1 MPTFMG
7 ARRALETYFEL
18 GPRRTTWRREV
29 AAGLTTFAAMAYI
42 LFLNPAVL
50 GAAVRVEGVDL
61 RPQLLTAT
69 ALAAALGSLLMGL
82 LGRYPVAAA
91 PAMGLNAYFAH
102 TIVLGDGVPWPTALG
117 AVFLGGCIGL
127 LFSFS
132 VLRRMMLAAF
142 PPTLRLATVAGIG
155 AFMGALGLQSAGLL
169 VHGEPFPIPGD
180 ALTIP
185 ALLTAAGLGLLLA
198 LRRLRVPGGILL
210 AIGLLS
216 AACIATG
223 APVFDGAPFPGL
235 PAPAL
240 QWPVWPTHLIFA
252 FDLRG
257 VFEGGL
263 IGVVAAVAFV
273 DLFDSVGALMG
284 LANKA
289 DLLDADGN
297 LPRAGQVLAA
307 DAGAS
312 VLGAA
317 LGMSPT
323 TTFIESAAGIDAG
336 GRTGITAIVVAL
348 LFGASLFLWPLA
360 AAIPS
365 VALAPLLLYL
375 GGQMLG
381 AARGVDVRD
390 LSHAVPA
397 AVTIVVM
404 PLTMSITH
412 GIVAGVLTYCA
423 WQWAYRGVRR
433 VHWALNTIAAALI
446 ARMLVLAAAAL

>member
-1 MPTFMG
+1 MRSITG
-7 ARRALETYFEL
+7 ARTALDVYFGL
-18 GPRRTTWRREV
+18 SARRTTWRRE
-29 AAGLTTFAAMAYI
+29 ATAGLTTFATMAYI
-42 LFLNPAVL
+42 LFLHPAVL
-50 GAAVRVEGVDL
+50 GAAVRIDGVDL

-69 ALAAALGSLLMGL
+69 ALAAALGSLLLGV

-102 TIVLGDGVPWPTALG
+102 TIVLGDGVPWQTALG

-132 VLRRMMLAAF
+132 VLRTMMLAAF

-155 AFMGALGLQSAGLL
+155 AFMGALGLQSAGIIG
-169 VHGEPFPIPGD
+169 HGEPVPAPGD
-180 ALTIP
+180 PFTIAGLVTASGL
-185 ALLTAAGLGLLLA
+185 ALLLLL
-198 LRRLRVPGGILL
+198 RHLRVPGGILL

-216 AACIATG
+216 GACIVTG
-223 APVFDGAPFPGL
+223 APVFEGAPFAGL

-240 QWPVWPTHLIFA
+240 QLPVWPKDLVFA
-252 FDLRG
+252 LDIRG

-263 IGVVAAVAFV
+263 ITVVAAVAFV

-284 LANKA
+284 LADKA
-289 DLLDADGN
+289 GLLDAEGN

-312 VLGAA
+312 VVGAV

-323 TTFIESAAGIDAG
+323 TSFVESAAGIDAG
-336 GRTGITAIVVAL
+336 GRTGVTALVVAL

-360 AAIPS
+360 AAIPA

-375 GGQMLG
+375 GGQMVG
-381 AARGVDVRD
+381 AVRGVDARD
-390 LSHAVPA
+390 PSHAVPA
-397 AVTIVVM
+397 AVTIAVM
-404 PLTMSITH
+404 PLTMSITN

-423 WQWAYRGVRR
+423 WQWAYRGFRR
-433 VHWALNTIAAALI
+433 VHWALNTVAAALI
-446 ARMLVLAAAAL
+446 ARMLMLAAAAL